1 MAEKAPHCNHDA
13 DSGVVS
19 EQPPTSPNDSPIQR
33 EGSPPIQRQNSHHSV
48 LSFNQ
53 LSEGVVVPV
62 YNEARE
68 SERSSDTERAGSEEN
83 AVIPMLE
90 TQGPPSLESSHSGAL
105 FTIGPSLAQEESGGG
120 EPSASALLLQEAQ
133 KLIGKETREQK
144 AKLSSVEARLKQTEA
159 QLQSQLQDT
168 KDQLAEAKA
177 KTVEVERNLYVMT
190 KKKDEAEQKLAE
202 VEKKREKELKHY
214 NSEVTGYKEQLAL
227 LEQKNETQRCD
238 YEGKI
243 KKLTAEMEEKK
254 KSYDKTVLELTK
266 ETCDLKV
273 QVANMK
279 AEEQS
284 LKRKIAEL
292 QRDMERQA
300 RENLAKK
307 FDDYKSSSEN
317 SLADKEA
324 EIQKLQRLLSEASIN
339 SNSSQDTE
347 KSHFK
352 FSKD

>member
-33 EGSPPIQRQNSHHSV
+33 EGSLPIQRQNSHHSV

-105 FTIGPSLAQEESGGG
+105 FTIGPSLAQEESDGG

-133 KLIGKETREQK
+133 KLIGKETRERK
-144 AKLSSVEARLKQTEA
+144 AKLSSAEARLKQTEA
-159 QLQSQLQDT
+159 QLQDT
-168 KDQLAEAKA
+168 KDQLTEAKA
-177 KTVEVERNLYVMT
+177 KTIEAERNLCVMT

-202 VEKKREKELKHY
+202 AEQKLAEVEKKREEELQQYK
-214 NSEVTGYKEQLAL
+214 NEVSRYREQLAL
-227 LEQKNETQRCD
+227 LEQKNETQRTG
-238 YEGKI
+238 YEEKI
-243 KKLTAEMEEKK
+243 ENLTAEMEQKK
-254 KSYDKTVLELTK
+254 KSYDKHVLELTK

-273 QVANMK
+273 LVANMK
-279 AEEQS
+279 TEEES
-284 LKRKIAEL
+284 LKRQIAEL

-300 RENLAKK
+300 KETIAEK
-307 FDDYKSSSEN
+307 FDDYKSNSET
-317 SLADKEA
+317 K
-324 EIQKLQRLLSEASIN
+324 IQKLERLLSEASVN

-347 KSHFK
+347 NYSFK
-352 FSKD
+352 FSKN